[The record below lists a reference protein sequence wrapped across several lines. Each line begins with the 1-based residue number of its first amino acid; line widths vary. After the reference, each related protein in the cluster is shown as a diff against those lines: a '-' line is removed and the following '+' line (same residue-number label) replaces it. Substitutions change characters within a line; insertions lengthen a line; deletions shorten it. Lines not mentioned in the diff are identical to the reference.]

1 MKMQGALHCKLEKK
15 YAEVK
20 KLLKEFEQSTLVHEA
35 ESSIYLEVV
44 NEMVREWALKLD
56 NLTVDVIRKEVS
68 TSEHVLM

>member
-1 MKMQGALHCKLEKK
+1 MKMQGALHSKLEKK

-68 TSEHVLM
+68 TSEHVLT

>member
-1 MKMQGALHCKLEKK
+1 MKMQGALHSKLEKK